1 MLDPTISAQFLEKV
15 FFPASHVLKI
25 FKILVGE
32 YCFCRFAP
40 AGQLREI
47 CWAESAILLVALHAA
62 LLKVCEFVQLEQ
74 SILKLSMLNTIVTE

>member
-1 MLDPTISAQFLEKV
+1 MRTV
-15 FFPASHVLKI
+15 FAD
-25 FKILVGE
+25 
-32 YCFCRFAP
+32 FAP

-74 SILKLSMLNTIVTE
+74 SILKLSMRRCYKATTVQ